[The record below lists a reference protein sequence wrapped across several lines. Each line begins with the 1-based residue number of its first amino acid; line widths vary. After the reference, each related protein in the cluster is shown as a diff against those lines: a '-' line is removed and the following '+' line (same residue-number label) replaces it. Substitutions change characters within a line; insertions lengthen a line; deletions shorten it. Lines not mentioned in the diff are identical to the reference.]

1 MLTCKDASRLQSQS
15 QDRRLHLGE
24 RLSLRLHLLICDNC
38 QRFKQQ
44 LELIRRACQRLNES
58 DEAVPSALEADSK
71 ELSSEAKARI
81 LKELAS
87 RQEDRPKE

>member
-15 QDRRLHLGE
+15 QDRPLQLGE

-38 QRFKQQ
+38 RRFKLQ
-44 LELIRRACQRLNES
+44 LNLIRQACQQVNES
-58 DEAVPSALEADSK
+58 ADAGVHGK
-71 ELSSEAKARI
+71 ELSPEAKTRI

-87 RQEDRPKE
+87 RQEDQPK

>member
-15 QDRRLHLGE
+15 QDRPLHLGE

-38 QRFKQQ
+38 RRFKQQ
-44 LELIRRACQRLNES
+44 LDLIRRACQRANES
-58 DEAVPSALEADSK
+58 EGMRVGGK
-71 ELSSEAKARI
+71 ELSPEARTRI

-87 RQEDRPKE
+87 SQKDRPE

>member
-15 QDRRLHLGE
+15 QDRPLHLGE

-38 QRFKQQ
+38 RRFKQQ
-44 LELIRRACQRLNES
+44 LNLIRRACQKVNEP
-58 DEAVPSALEADSK
+58 DGMGVHGKGLPP
-71 ELSSEAKARI
+71 EAKARI

-87 RQEDRPKE
+87 RQEDQPK